1 MRYANQMRDIFNPGT
16 DITVVATT
24 AVVGKTFA
32 AISGP
37 RSQNMLSVTTAKPG
51 APTVGVFKYDADA
64 DDMVGIARGASRIVT
79 VTADGY
85 LYNMVRIL
93 AGTLVQAGRGVLA
106 PDDVPAILAGRDRSL
121 AGPTLPAKGLFLK
134 QVDYPPEALSL

>member
-1 MRYANQMRDIFNPGT
+1 MRYANQMSDIFNPGN

-79 VTADGY
+79 VTADGPITAGSP
-85 LYNMVRIL
+85 VEVGTGGKAKTAD
-93 AGTLVQAGRGVLA
+93 AGTVVGYAVDTAENGGDA
-106 PDDVPAILAGRDRSL
+106 MISL
-121 AGPTLPAKGLFLK
+121 AH
-134 QVDYPPEALSL
+134 

>member
-16 DITVVATT
+16 DIPVVATT

-79 VTADGY
+79 VTADGPITAGSP
-85 LYNMVRIL
+85 VEVGTGGKAKTAD
-93 AGTLVQAGRGVLA
+93 AGTVVGYAVDTAENGGDA
-106 PDDVPAILAGRDRSL
+106 MISL
-121 AGPTLPAKGLFLK
+121 AH
-134 QVDYPPEALSL
+134 

>member
-24 AVVGKTFA
+24 TVVGKTFA

-51 APTVGVFKYDADA
+51 APAAGVFKYDAAA
-64 DDMVGIARGASRIVT
+64 DNMVGIARGSSRIVT
-79 VTADGY
+79 VTADGPIPAGSP
-85 LYNMVRIL
+85 VEVGTGGKAKTAD
-93 AGTLVQAGRGVLA
+93 AGTVVGYAVDTAENGGDA
-106 PDDVPAILAGRDRSL
+106 MISL
-121 AGPTLPAKGLFLK
+121 AH
-134 QVDYPPEALSL
+134 

>member
-79 VTADGY
+79 VTADGPITAGSP
-85 LYNMVRIL
+85 VEVGTGGKAKTAD
-93 AGTLVQAGRGVLA
+93 AGTVVGYAVDTAENGGDA
-106 PDDVPAILAGRDRSL
+106 MISL
-121 AGPTLPAKGLFLK
+121 AH
-134 QVDYPPEALSL
+134 